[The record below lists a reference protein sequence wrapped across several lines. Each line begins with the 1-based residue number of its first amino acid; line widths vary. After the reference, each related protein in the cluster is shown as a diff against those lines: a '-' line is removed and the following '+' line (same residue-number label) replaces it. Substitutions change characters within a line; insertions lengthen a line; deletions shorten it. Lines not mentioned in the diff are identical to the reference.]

1 MTREELIQTYNSYSD
16 EELTEAWH
24 SIHDYT
30 PEAIEVLTAVI
41 EKRGGIEAL
50 LEKEQ
55 VSWNTF
61 QESERIKQQIRQM
74 ATPGVEPEFLNKM
87 ISSELLD
94 ETQRLAIIRET
105 FDSIAHEKEDMEIKP
120 RTLVG
125 GSLAAGLA
133 AVIGGILWGLQL
145 MWSGRIFYIFL
156 IGLVLLCYSII
167 RLCTKQSHKNTAV
180 LILTFISTVLALA
193 IGQLMYEFWGR
204 Q

>member
-1 MTREELIQTYNSYSD
+1 MTRDELLQTYNAYSD
-16 EELTEAWH
+16 EELTEAWR

-30 PEAIEVLTAVI
+30 PEAFEVLKAVI

-50 LEKEQ
+50 LEKEHS
-55 VSWNTF
+55 VWEVF
-61 QESERIKQQIRQM
+61 QETERIKQQVRQL
-74 ATPGVEPEFLNKM
+74 ASPGVEPEFLNKM

-94 ETQRLAIIRET
+94 EAQRLAIIRET
-105 FDSIAHEKEDMEIKP
+105 LDTIAHEKEDMEIKP

-156 IGLVLLCYSII
+156 IGLVVLSYSFI
-167 RLCTKQSHKNTAV
+167 RFFTKQSYKNTAV
-180 LILTFISTVLALA
+180 VILTIISTVVALA
-193 IGQLMYEFWGR
+193 IGQMMFEFWGR

>member
-1 MTREELIQTYNSYSD
+1 MTREELNQTYNAYSD
-16 EELTEAWH
+16 EELTEAWR
-24 SIHDYT
+24 SINDYT

-50 LEKEQ
+50 LENEQ
-55 VSWNTF
+55 LSGEVF
-61 QESERIKQQIRQM
+61 QETERIKQQVRQL
-74 ATPGVEPEFLNKM
+74 ASPGVEPEFLHKM
-87 ISSELLD
+87 ISSDILY

-105 FDSIAHEKEDMEIKP
+105 LDTIAHEKEDMEIKP

-156 IGLVLLCYSII
+156 IGLVVLSYSFI
-167 RLCTKQSHKNTAV
+167 RFFTKQSHKNTAV
-180 LILTFISTVLALA
+180 VILTVISTFVALA

>member
-16 EELTEAWH
+16 EDLTEAWH

-30 PEAIEVLTAVI
+30 PEAIEVLTAII
-41 EKRGGIEAL
+41 ENRGGIEVL
-50 LEKEQ
+50 LDKEQ
-55 VSWNTF
+55 VSRDYYVET
-61 QESERIKQQIRQM
+61 ERIKQQVRQM
-74 ATPGVEPEFLNKM
+74 ATPGVELEFLNKM
-87 ISSELLD
+87 IGSEMLG
-94 ETQRLAIIRET
+94 EAQRLGIIRET

-145 MWSGRIFYIFL
+145 MWSGRIFYILL
-156 IGLVLLCYSII
+156 IGLVLLCYSFI
-167 RLCTKQSHKNTAV
+167 RLFTKQSHKNTAV
-180 LILTFISTVLALA
+180 LILTFISTVVALV
-193 IGQLMYEFWGR
+193 IGQLMFEFWGR